1 MLKKT
6 LLSLICIIAFGLR
19 LYAQDSMSLVQ
30 CIEYA
35 LAHNTSLLKTQND
48 YRQAQNSYQQYRANV
63 LPTLN
68 GSATNNFDFG
78 RTIDPATNQFSN
90 QSSRT
95 NYFSLNGD
103 WVIFG
108 GLQKLNQVR
117 QYEWSKDASSRTP
130 QKTKDDISL
139 TIANDYLQILLLTE
153 KEKQLENLVKNS
165 DEQQKKTAIL
175 YENGATTLSK
185 KYGADAQLATDQYNV
200 VDMQNQLEKQYLGLK
215 QYMNYDLGKTLKIQI
230 INFSGQLHLYGVGD
244 LDKAI
249 KEQVDKL
256 PAVQAARSQRESA
269 LYAWRAIKGTAYP
282 KLSVDASLHT
292 IFSSQYANYTT
303 IYSVVPIGI
312 VGTNTSDVVYGKAAT
327 GYTSKSISFSDQLS
341 QNFGQT
347 VGFTLNVPIF
357 NGLQTKYNIQGAY
370 ITYQSDDLQLTD
382 AEVKARN
389 DIYQAYDGMKASAKK
404 FEAGESK
411 LKSAEA
417 LFKESENSFQ
427 AGGMSF
433 FDYNTARTNYTNA
446 QSDLLQA
453 KYEYIFQTKVFEYY
467 MGKPVAF

>member
-1 MLKKT
+1 MVCNT
-6 LLSLICIIAFGLR
+6 VF
-19 LYAQDSMSLVQ
+19 AQDSMSLAQ

-35 LAHNTSLLKTQND
+35 LVHNTSLLKSQND
-48 YRQAQNSYQQYRANV
+48 YQQAQNSYQQYRANV

-90 QSSRT
+90 ASSRT

-117 QYEWSKDASSRTP
+117 QYEWSRDASSQSL
-130 QKTKDDISL
+130 QKIKDDISL
-139 TIANDYLQILLLTE
+139 NIANNYLQILLLTE

-200 VDMQNQLEKQYLGLK
+200 VDMQNQLEKQYLALK
-215 QYMNYDLGKTLKIQI
+215 QYMNYDLGKPLKVQT
-230 INFSGQLHLYGVGD
+230 INFNGQLQVYGVGD

-256 PAVQAARSQRESA
+256 PAVQTARSQRESA
-269 LYAWRAIKGTAYP
+269 LYAWRAIKGTVYP

-292 IFSSQYANYTT
+292 IYSSQYANYTP

-312 VGTNTSDVVYGKAAT
+312 VGTNTSDVVYGQAAT
-327 GYTSKSISFSDQLS
+327 GYTSKSISFGDQLG

-389 DIYQAYDGMKASAKK
+389 DIYQAYDGMKAEAKK
-404 FEAGESK
+404 FEAGETK

-417 LFKESENSFQ
+417 LFKESDISYQ

-433 FDYNTARTNYTNA
+433 FDYNTARTSYINA
-446 QSDLLQA
+446 QSDWLQA

>member
-1 MLKKT
+1 MLKKSI
-6 LLSLICIIAFGLR
+6 LSFICIIAFGIKV
-19 LYAQDSMSLVQ
+19 YAQDSMNLAQ

-35 LAHNTSLLKTQND
+35 LAHNTQLLKSQND
-48 YRQAQNSYQQYRANV
+48 FQQAQNSYQQYRANV

-90 QSSRT
+90 ASSRT

-103 WVIFG
+103 WVIYG

-117 QYEWSKDASSRTP
+117 QYEWSKDASSYTL

-175 YENGATTLSK
+175 YDNGATTLSK

-200 VDMQNQLEKQYLGLK
+200 VDMQNQLEKQYLALK
-215 QYMNYDLGKTLKIQI
+215 QYMNYDLGKSLKVET
-230 INFSGQLHLYGVGD
+230 INFNRQLQVYGVGD

-256 PAVQAARSQRESA
+256 PAVQAARSQKESA
-269 LYAWRAIKGTAYP
+269 LYAWHAMKGTAAP

-292 IFSSQYANYTT
+292 IYSSQYQTYTPSFS
-303 IYSVVPIGI
+303 YLPIGI
-312 VGTNTSDVVYGKAAT
+312 VGTNASDVVYGPVET
-327 GYTSKSISFSDQLS
+327 GISGKNISFGDQLG

-347 VGFTLNVPIF
+347 IGFTLNVPIF

-370 ITYQSDDLQLTD
+370 ITYQSDDLKLTD

-389 DIYQAYDGMKASAKK
+389 DIYQAYDGMKEAAKK
-404 FEAGESK
+404 FDAGDIK

-417 LFKESENSFQ
+417 LFKESDNSFN
-427 AGGMSF
+427 AGGTSY
-433 FDYNTARTNYTNA
+433 FDYHAARTSFINA
-446 QSDLLQA
+446 QSDWLQA

-467 MGKPVAF
+467 LGKPVAF